1 MFGII
6 NPPNAAGAASSVAS
20 MMPAMAANDSA
31 ISASMTY
38 TNSMTAGSVAAANW
52 GANMDMSNMPAWA
65 QSAFAENVL
74 YTRAFLGANPDVL
87 KSDGSVDLSAAS
99 TNAMMLPQDVAAA
112 AASGT
117 SSSSAAQSATSATG
131 SAAAAASS
139 SSSAGTLGASSNGA
153 GVMSASPAMVGIAAV
168 IVAALAL

>member
-38 TNSMTAGSVAAANW
+38 TNTMTAGSVAAANW

-117 SSSSAAQSATSATG
+117 SSSSAAQSATSAT
-131 SAAAAASS
+131 SSAAAASS